1 MKKTFCVLLAFLM
14 LLPFCPVNSA
24 VASLSDASLAFDG
37 GGLVTLGRPYTVS
50 LGQAAYCSGNGD
62 DLGIKLTDYRF
73 AGAISPQPE
82 EEWVGFDAAGA
93 VFTVEIV
100 IELASAATGL
110 FSFCADF
117 AAYSTNGIY
126 LPSKVEFL
134 GLDRRRRLHPARRGK
149 AGYAGQRDG
158 QPMLVYHDRTRLA
171 ALSENPHH
179 RLGQGVCRRDLR
191 RPPRPAFTD
200 RQSGIRHAG
209 ACL

>member
-134 GLDRRRRLHPARRGK
+134 GSTDG
-149 AGYAGQRDG
+149 AGYTLLGEGKLDTLDNGTVSRCSYTTTEHVS
-158 QPMLVYHDRTRLA
+158 LRYLKTRITGSGKVFVDEIFAVRHGL
-171 ALSENPHH
+171 LSQTAKKN
-179 RLGQGVCRRDLR
+179 GGKNN
-191 RPPRPAFTD
+191 
-200 RQSGIRHAG
+200 S
-209 ACL
+209 

>member
-24 VASLSDASLAFDG
+24 VASLSNASLAFDG

-93 VFTVEIV
+93 GLGGNGAVLLLRGFRRVFDERH
-100 IELASAATGL
+100 LSA
-110 FSFCADF
+110 
-117 AAYSTNGIY
+117 
-126 LPSKVEFL
+126 E
-134 GLDRRRRLHPARRGK
+134 
-149 AGYAGQRDG
+149 
-158 QPMLVYHDRTRLA
+158 
-171 ALSENPHH
+171 
-179 RLGQGVCRRDLR
+179 
-191 RPPRPAFTD
+191 
-200 RQSGIRHAG
+200 
-209 ACL
+209 

>member
-117 AAYSTNGIY
+117 AAYSTN
-126 LPSKVEFL
+126 S
-134 GLDRRRRLHPARRGK
+134 ARPTAQATPCSARESWIRWTTGRS
-149 AGYAGQRDG
+149 ADARI
-158 QPMLVYHDRTRLA
+158 
-171 ALSENPHH
+171 
-179 RLGQGVCRRDLR
+179 
-191 RPPRPAFTD
+191 PRPNTSRCA
-200 RQSGIRHAG
+200 I
-209 ACL
+209 